1 MHYVIIAISTYNDTV
16 SVEPI
21 GVYSSLENAVKYIN
35 ELKKFNS
42 TYVFDVLE
50 YEVDCAPH
58 LLNFLNKE
66 KESYENMIEE
76 DIMNLMNQ
84 GLLDQLIGEDGHFYY
99 SITEKG
105 KKYLNDNNTKKNFD
119 KLFKKKK

>member
-16 SVEPI
+16 NVEPI

-42 TYVFDVLE
+42 VYVFDVLE

-58 LLNFLNKE
+58 LLKFLNKE

-76 DIMNLMNQ
+76 DIINLMNQ

-105 KKYLNDNNTKKNFD
+105 KEYLINTKKNFN
-119 KLFKKKK
+119 KFFKKKK